1 MDLEEL
7 ILHYYLKV
15 FSTLIIFILT
25 IIIFFYYFTL
35 NKKLLLKNE
44 LLIIEKGEHIDNIIT
59 NNIENITDIEIFI
72 LKTYIFF
79 NKIVFNKFIH
89 YGEFF
94 IEKDTSSLFFVN
106 TISKSSNMLNK
117 ITIVEGWSQ
126 TQLDNELSKHF
137 KNAYKIPYEDI
148 LADTYY
154 FKKGSDFKL
163 FVENLKKNKKQ
174 FFLKFKNNILFE
186 KYDTKQIITIGSLIE
201 KEGLDIEDKQKISSV
216 IINRLNNKMR
226 LQIDATVI
234 YALTD
239 GKFNLN
245 RKLLVKDLKIN
256 HPYNTYFIKGLPPF
270 PISYVGKNTIKTI
283 FENYRTDF
291 LFYFFNKSLNK
302 HIFSKTYL
310 EHKKKLNEYR
320 K

>member
-59 NNIENITDIEIFI
+59 NNIENITDIEVFI
-72 LKTYIFF
+72 LKTYILF

-89 YGEFF
+89 YGEFY
-94 IEKDTSSLFFVN
+94 IVKDTSSLFFVN
-106 TISKSSNMLNK
+106 TISKSSNIFNK

-126 TQLDNELSKHF
+126 SQLDNELSKHF
-137 KNAYKIPYEDI
+137 KNTYKIPYEDI
-148 LADTYY
+148 LADTYH

-186 KYDTKQIITIGSLIE
+186 KYDT
-201 KEGLDIEDKQKISSV
+201 
-216 IINRLNNKMR
+216 NK
-226 LQIDATVI
+226 L
-234 YALTD
+234 
-239 GKFNLN
+239 
-245 RKLLVKDLKIN
+245 
-256 HPYNTYFIKGLPPF
+256 
-270 PISYVGKNTIKTI
+270 
-283 FENYRTDF
+283 
-291 LFYFFNKSLNK
+291 
-302 HIFSKTYL
+302 
-310 EHKKKLNEYR
+310 
-320 K
+320 